1 MKEFTISEVLD
12 IVKNSNYFDDLSL
25 VEAVQIRDDIFDLKE
40 MSRYVDKVFFD
51 ESLSRWVAK
60 YNKDCCQR
68 QPLEA
73 ELQDYCRRFGIHE
86 ENGRLVLPLWIGNI
100 LGECCCV

>member
-12 IVKNSNYFDDLSL
+12 IIKNSNYFDDLPL
-25 VEAVQIRDDIFDLKE
+25 VEAVQLRDDIFDLKE

-60 YNKDCCQR
+60 YSKDCCQ
-68 QPLEA
+68 
-73 ELQDYCRRFGIHE
+73 RFGIHE

-100 LGECCCV
+100 LGECCCG